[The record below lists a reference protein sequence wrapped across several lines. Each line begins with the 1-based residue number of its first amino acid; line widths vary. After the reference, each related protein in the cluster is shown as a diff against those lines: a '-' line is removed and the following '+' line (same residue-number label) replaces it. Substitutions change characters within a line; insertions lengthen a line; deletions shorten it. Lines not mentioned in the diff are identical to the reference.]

1 MTQATA
7 GQTVRIHYNARLE
20 NGTLLDSS
28 IQRDP
33 LEFVLGSGQ
42 VIRGLE
48 NVVEGMAVGEKKTV
62 TILADEAYGE
72 RNEKLIVSV
81 PSSELPEDLQPS
93 VGMQLQSRTPDGQT
107 VKLVVTEVKEDSIT
121 VDANHPLAGQ
131 ALQYDIELVDIV
143 QE

>member
-1 MTQATA
+1 MNQATA

-28 IQRDP
+28 IERDP
-33 LEFVLGSGQ
+33 LEFELGSGQ

-48 NVVEGMAVGEKKTV
+48 NVVEGMTVGEKKSV
-62 TILADEAYGE
+62 TILAEEAYGE
-72 RNEKLIVSV
+72 RSEKLIVSV
-81 PSSELPEDLQPS
+81 PSSELPEGLEPA

-107 VKLVVTEVKEDSIT
+107 VKLVVTEVNADSIT

-143 QE
+143 EK